1 MNYTDEEL
9 IAMWNARNAR
19 VNKRNARKA
28 SSTEH
33 DLQVACVNEFRYL
46 NPRFADLLIAIPNG
60 GKRNAIVAA
69 KMKAEG
75 VVAGVPDLFFAHPS
89 GEWHGLFLE
98 MKNGKAHG
106 YGKMRWKEG
115 GEWEGTWFEDCE
127 TDGRGANGIG
137 KMAQGLRQGCRKG
150 RLPRRKYP

>member
-60 GKRNAIVAA
+60 GKRNEIVAA

-98 MKNGKAHG
+98 MKNGKAGVVSEHQKRMMTMLTQHG
-106 YGKMRWKEG
+106 YKCVICRTRDDFFAALKEYAP
-115 GEWEGTWFEDCE
+115 DAIRC
-127 TDGRGANGIG
+127 
-137 KMAQGLRQGCRKG
+137 
-150 RLPRRKYP
+150 